1 MHTDRRLIYL
11 GLFLLVF
18 GGVLLGARQG
28 WIPENVVTS
37 LWQLWPVLLI
47 AIGLSII
54 LSGRTGS
61 WLGGAVASV
70 LLGAMAA
77 SAIQTGIVPFVG
89 CGGDVDEGTPFE
101 AQSGELA
108 SSAEVDLTFSCG
120 ELDVSTGSGAG
131 WTLEGSSDDGR
142 APTVRTTDG
151 GVEIEASERGV
162 FPFGGGGGRQRWNV
176 TVPTEPTLAVG
187 VTLNAGSGRLAL
199 HGATLSDVDLTVNA
213 GSLSLDLR
221 GVEAVESLGG
231 TVNAGS
237 NVTWLPE
244 LPLEGNL
251 TVNAGSLV
259 ICAPDDIGLRLSTG
273 DNPISSND
281 FDRAGLV
288 QVDDAWE
295 TPDYA
300 SARVKT
306 ELDVTANAG
315 SISLNPSEPCSTTP

>member
-1 MHTDRRLIYL
+1 MQTDRRLIYL

-28 WIPENVVTS
+28 WIPEDLVAS
-37 LWQLWPVLLI
+37 IWQLWPVLLI

-54 LSGRTGS
+54 LAGRTGS
-61 WLGGAVASV
+61 WLGGAVAAV

-77 SAIQTGIVPFVG
+77 SAIQTGVVPFVG
-89 CGGDVDEGTPFE
+89 CGGGDEDGTPFE
-101 AQSGELA
+101 AQTGQLA

-120 ELDVSTGSGAG
+120 ELAVATEPGAA

-142 APTVRTTDG
+142 APTVRTSDD
-151 GVEIEASERGV
+151 GVEIESSERG
-162 FPFGGGGGRQRWNV
+162 FPFGGGGGRQRWDV
-176 TVPTEPTLAVG
+176 TLPTEPTLAVG
-187 VTLNAGSGRLAL
+187 VTLNAGSGRVVLE
-199 HGATLSDVDLTVNA
+199 GARLSGVDLTVNA

-221 GVEAVESLGG
+221 DAEAIESLGG

-244 LPLEGNL
+244 LSLEGDL

-259 ICAPDDIGLRLSTG
+259 ICAPEDLGLRLNTG

-315 SISLNPSEPCSTTP
+315 SMSLNPSQPCSTG

>member
-28 WIPENVVTS
+28 WIPENVVAS
-37 LWQLWPVLLI
+37 IWQLWPVLLI

-54 LSGRTGS
+54 FAGRSGS

-89 CGGDVDEGTPFE
+89 CGGDGGGSPFQ

-108 SSAEVDLTFSCG
+108 SSAEVDITFSCG
-120 ELDVSTGSGAG
+120 ELEVSTESGAG
-131 WTLEGSSDDGR
+131 WALEGTSDDGR
-142 APTVRTTDG
+142 APTVQTSDA
-151 GVEIEASERGV
+151 GVEIESSERGG
-162 FPFGGGGGRQRWNV
+162 FPFGGGGRQFWMVRL
-176 TVPTEPTLAVG
+176 PTEPTLGFG
-187 VTLNAGSGRLAL
+187 VTLNAGSGQIGLG
-199 HGATLSDVDLTVNA
+199 GADLNNVNFTVNA

-221 GVEAVESLGG
+221 DVEAVESLGG

-237 NVTWLPE
+237 NVTWLPV
-244 LPLEGNL
+244 LALDGNV

-259 ICAPDDIGLRLSTG
+259 ICAPADLGLRLNTG

-288 QVDDAWE
+288 EVDGGWE
-295 TPDYA
+295 TPDFD
-300 SARVKT
+300 SAQVQA
-306 ELDVTANAG
+306 ELGVTANAG
-315 SISLNPSEPCSTTP
+315 SVSLNPSQPCSTPE

>member
-1 MHTDRRLIYL
+1 MHTDRRLVYL

-28 WIPENVVTS
+28 WIPENVIAS
-37 LWQLWPVLLI
+37 IWQLWPVLLI

-61 WLGGAVASV
+61 WLGSVVASV

-89 CGGDVDEGTPFE
+89 CGGDDGGGSPFQ

-108 SSAEVDLTFSCG
+108 SSAEVDITFSCG
-120 ELDVSTGSGAG
+120 ELEVSTESGAG
-131 WTLEGSSDDGR
+131 WTLSGASDDGR
-142 APTVRTTDG
+142 SPTVHTSDS
-151 GVEIEASERGV
+151 GVEIESSDRGV
-162 FPFGGGGGRQRWNV
+162 FPFGGGGRQTWTM
-176 TVPTEPTLAVG
+176 TVPTGPTLDIG
-187 VTLNAGSGRLAL
+187 VTLNAGSGQFDLSGASLARV
-199 HGATLSDVDLTVNA
+199 GLTVNA

-221 GVEAVESLGG
+221 EVEVVEGLNG

-237 NVTWLPE
+237 NVTWLPR
-244 LPLEGNL
+244 LPLSGNL

-259 ICAPDDIGLRLSTG
+259 ICAPEDLGLRLTTG

-288 QVDDAWE
+288 EVDGGWE
-295 TPDYA
+295 TPDYD
-300 SARVKT
+300 SAQVQT

-315 SISLNPSEPCSTTP
+315 SVSLNPSQPCTNP

>member
-61 WLGGAVASV
+61 WLGGAVAAI

-89 CGGDVDEGTPFE
+89 CGGGDDEGTPFE
-101 AQSGELA
+101 SQSGQLA
-108 SSAEVDLTFSCG
+108 SSAEVNLTFSCG
-120 ELDVSTGSGAG
+120 ELAVATGSGAG
-131 WTLEGSSDDGR
+131 WTLEGSSDDAR

-151 GVEIEASERGV
+151 GVEIESSERG
-162 FPFGGGGGRQRWNV
+162 FPFGGGGGRQHWDV
-176 TVPTEPTLAVG
+176 TLPTEPTLAVG
-187 VTLNAGSGRLAL
+187 VTLNAGSGQIGLD
-199 HGATLSDVDLTVNA
+199 GANVSEVDLTVNA

-221 GVEAVESLGG
+221 GVEAIESLGG

-259 ICAPDDIGLRLSTG
+259 ICAPEDIGLRLNTG

-281 FDRAGLV
+281 FDRAGMV
-288 QVDDAWE
+288 QVDDGWE

-300 SARVKT
+300 SASVKT

-315 SISLNPSEPCSTTP
+315 SISLNPSQPCTSP

>member
-1 MHTDRRLIYL
+1 MRTDRRLIYL

-28 WIPENVVTS
+28 WIPEDLVAS
-37 LWQLWPVLLI
+37 IWQLWPVLLI

-54 LSGRTGS
+54 LGGRTGS
-61 WLGGAVASV
+61 WLGGVVAAG

-89 CGGDVDEGTPFE
+89 CGGGEEGGTPFE
-101 AQSGELA
+101 TQTGQLA
-108 SSAEVDLTFSCG
+108 SNAEVDLTFSCG
-120 ELDVSTGSGAG
+120 ELQVATEPGAS
-131 WTLEGSSDDGR
+131 WTLDGSSEDGR
-142 APTVRTTDG
+142 VPTVQTSDG
-151 GVEIEASERGV
+151 GIELESSERG
-162 FPFGGGGGRQRWNV
+162 FPFGSGGREFWMV
-176 TVPTEPTLAVG
+176 TLPTEPTLDVG
-187 VTLNAGSGRLAL
+187 VTLNAGAGRITLE
-199 HGATLSDVDLTVNA
+199 GARLSDVSLTVNA

-221 GVEAVESLGG
+221 DAEAIESLGG

-244 LPLEGNL
+244 LALEGSL

-259 ICAPDDIGLRLSTG
+259 ICAPEDLGLRLHTG

-281 FDRAGLV
+281 FDQAGLV

-315 SISLNPSEPCSTTP
+315 SLSLNPSQPCTNP